1 MCGTDV
7 FKMYLKYLFK
17 ILNLDTHK
25 KSKTEM
31 RKMELK
37 LELNFVIIHIEKKK
51 CRIWVTIFWQNP
63 FPIVT
68 LQYLLNCEKGG
79 YLS

>member
-51 CRIWVTIFWQNP
+51 MSNLGDHILTKSISYSNFTIF
-63 FPIVT
+63 V
-68 LQYLLNCEKGG
+68 EV
-79 YLS
+79 